1 MPSRSHPATGHAPSS
16 SVGLRLYGAR
26 TVLRPLVVQDFP
38 SWSEVRRR
46 NNDWLVKWEP
56 IRPITQPDPANDRD
70 IFGARCN
77 IRDRERQT
85 GISYAFGLFVD
96 NAFCGEVNL
105 NNVVRGAM
113 QTGTIGYWIDQAK
126 AGKAYTAE
134 AVIVLAKF
142 AFEELHLHRLEVCII
157 PRNTNS
163 LRVMEK
169 VGFRN
174 EGIAQRFLEINGV
187 WEDHHRFAI
196 TVEEWMVRKDE
207 LSREWLAAQ

>member
-1 MPSRSHPATGHAPSS
+1 
-16 SVGLRLYGAR
+16 
-26 TVLRPLVVQDFP
+26 
-38 SWSEVRRR
+38 
-46 NNDWLVKWEP
+46 
-56 IRPITQPDPANDRD
+56 
-70 IFGARCN
+70 
-77 IRDRERQT
+77 
-85 GISYAFGLFVD
+85 
-96 NAFCGEVNL
+96 
-105 NNVVRGAM
+105 M